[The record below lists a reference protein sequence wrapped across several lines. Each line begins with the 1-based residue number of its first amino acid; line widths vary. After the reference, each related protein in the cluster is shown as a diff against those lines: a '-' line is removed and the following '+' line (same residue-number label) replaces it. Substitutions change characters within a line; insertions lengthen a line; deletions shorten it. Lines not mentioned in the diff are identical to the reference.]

1 MKKNIL
7 LLILMLVSVLGL
19 NAQNS
24 SETVYCDI
32 VGTEILFSN
41 KITVDIDFGQKSSF
55 WTDYKEKRLVDEK
68 GKPIKF
74 NSMIDALNFMAKLGW
89 EFQQAY
95 VVTAND
101 QNVCHWLMK
110 KTLNEGESINDGIKT
125 SKSIN

>member
-1 MKKNIL
+1 
-7 LLILMLVSVLGL
+7 MLVSVLGL

-95 VVTAND
+95 VVTTND

-110 KTLNEGESINDGIKT
+110 KTLKEGESINDGIKT